1 MKRLTRC
8 LEQSK
13 HSVPSFLP
21 QTLFG
26 FSSSLCEVYPL
37 PQPIPTPGKICPTL
51 ESWWPLIRPVP
62 SVCVHSS
69 LVTLVMYGLGRVGVS
84 WLPAPFPSRRE
95 GLGSL
100 ISFIFIRKRQR
111 GGEERER
118 RGRAG
123 AGGGAPGE
131 QRRVLGAS
139 GPSCLLIAQ
148 VWPTVAC
155 HRWRG

>member
-21 QTLFG
+21 QTLAFPPL
-26 FSSSLCEVYPL
+26 SVKSLPSPCRSP
-37 PQPIPTPGKICPTL
+37 PQAKVCPTL

-69 LVTLVMYGLGRVGVS
+69 LVTLVMYDLGRVGVS

-123 AGGGAPGE
+123 VGG
-131 QRRVLGAS
+131 RRESREGCWE
-139 GPSCLLIAQ
+139 P
-148 VWPTVAC
+148 
-155 HRWRG
+155 